1 MINDQFF
8 LLLRLEPMQ
17 RNDNKTCEYLD
28 QASNLSEDIIR
39 SINWNRRNCFHKRRG
54 E

>member
-1 MINDQFF
+1 
-8 LLLRLEPMQ
+8 MQ

-39 SINWNRRNCFHKRRG
+39 SINWNRRNCFHKHRG